1 MLSFSVHSGALQTPS
16 WDVHGAGLSMAPLSA
31 GIQKGTNCSPKVFN
45 GILAQ
50 MPDKWNPYGK
60 YSIGR
65 FGTNGFTDDA
75 FRWPLLA
82 SVYTIAPPLLLF
94 VSGGIPETKSKKKKS
109 LVYDRRRGN
118 TSSEFIKNARNMLKI
133 LSCFRQLVEEKRAI
147 NRVDM
152 RFVAL
157 YSSS

>member
-1 MLSFSVHSGALQTPS
+1 M
-16 WDVHGAGLSMAPLSA
+16 PLSA
-31 GIQKGTNCSPKVFN
+31 GIQKGMNCSPKVFN

-60 YSIGR
+60 YSIGK

-75 FRWPLLA
+75 FMWPLLA

-109 LVYDRRRGN
+109 LVYDRHRGN

-133 LSCFRQLVEEKRAI
+133 LFGCANIIVSCAYGVRRKGRQNMSKEEYTMHWR
-147 NRVDM
+147 
-152 RFVAL
+152 
-157 YSSS
+157 